1 MLLVFFSENRE
12 YLKPVLESQSLFIRN
27 CWLYTGSFFIPVKIV
42 NIRYV
47 RSDDMRAE
55 DAFVERFIHSE
66 FLYSRN
72 GQCKTVEL
80 NFYEKQN
87 VEKFPTTDL
96 LETDCNK
103 VKLDDEFKVHY
114 ENDPCD
120 ISIKKITACI
130 VNGHHLKKNIYLQI
144 MSFGLSNLIWRVV
157 VTIMNLSNKKNEKLN
172 FFK

>member
-1 MLLVFFSENRE
+1 
-12 YLKPVLESQSLFIRN
+12 
-27 CWLYTGSFFIPVKIV
+27 
-42 NIRYV
+42 
-47 RSDDMRAE
+47 MRAE
-55 DAFVERFIHSE
+55 DAFVERFRHNE

-130 VNGHHLKKNIYLQI
+130 VNGHHLKKTFICKLCHL
-144 MSFGLSNLIWRVV
+144 GCLI
-157 VTIMNLSNKKNEKLN
+157 
-172 FFK
+172 